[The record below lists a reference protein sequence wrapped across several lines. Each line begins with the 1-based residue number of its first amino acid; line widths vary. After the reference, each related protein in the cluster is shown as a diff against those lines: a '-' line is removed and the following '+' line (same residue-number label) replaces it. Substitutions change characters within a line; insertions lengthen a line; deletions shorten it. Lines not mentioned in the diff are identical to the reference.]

1 MNRHV
6 HSKKLNLIE
15 RNRPG
20 ERLIGEYRL
29 SGCGKVG
36 KRKLMEEKDLIKD
49 AKDGNQLALA
59 KLFQQNYS
67 FLLKYLIKVTMNK
80 ALAEDLAQE
89 TMTKCIEK
97 IHLYNEKSKFSS
109 WLISIATNLYIDQ
122 TRKNKREK
130 NWQQEQ
136 GIRNLKWQM
145 ESRNEEWND
154 VLTALGKLD
163 DDVRLPI
170 VLKHY
175 YGYSYDEIGSLM
187 KVSPGTIKSRIH
199 NGILTVRK
207 ELKLDGQPESDTARA
222 RTTR

>member
-1 MNRHV
+1 MD
-6 HSKKLNLIE
+6 
-15 RNRPG
+15 
-20 ERLIGEYRL
+20 
-29 SGCGKVG
+29 
-36 KRKLMEEKDLIKD
+36 EKDLIKD
-49 AKDGNQLALA
+49 AKKGNQRAFA
-59 KLFQQNYS
+59 ILFQGNYS

-80 ALAEDLAQE
+80 TMAEDLAQE

-97 IHLYNEKSKFSS
+97 IHLYNENSKFSS

-122 TRKNKREK
+122 IRKNKRER
-130 NWQQEQ
+130 NWQQTEQ
-136 GIRNLKWQM
+136 GIRNLKWHL

-154 VLTALGKLD
+154 VLTVLGKLS
-163 DDVRLPI
+163 DDVRIPI

-207 ELKLDGQPESDTARA
+207 ELKLDEQPERDSKRERA
-222 RTTR
+222 TR